1 MSSKSGSR
9 WWWLVAGAA
18 LAMALTAGT
27 WWLLTKQTRGAEI
40 ANVLA
45 SPVAILGVVAAIGAV
60 VVAVRLPGPGDE
72 NLTSVAQ
79 SREVPGA
86 LGPRVS
92 KSVGEDEQ
100 QEAATKLA
108 PLTGRAMT
116 KELFFLAGHPAP
128 LHDAATE
135 LRRAGF
141 LVRGQPHDLGSTW
154 SLMAYSATSELSEK
168 DLAILDG
175 IAERCGVDFDGWG
188 TYLGPPELDDGPGK
202 PQAPQK

>member
-1 MSSKSGSR
+1 MRSKSGSR

-18 LAMALTAGT
+18 LAIALAAGT
-27 WWLLTKQTRGAEI
+27 RWLLTKQTRGAEI

-45 SPVAILGVVAAIGAV
+45 LPVAILGVVAAIGAV
-60 VVAVRLPGPGDE
+60 AVAVRLQGRGDE
-72 NLTSVAQ
+72 NLTSVAR
-79 SREVPGA
+79 SREAPA
-86 LGPRVS
+86 AMGPRVS
-92 KSVGEDEQ
+92 KSVGEDERL
-100 QEAATKLA
+100 EATTKLV

-128 LHDAATE
+128 LHDAAAE

-154 SLMAYSATSELSEK
+154 SLLAYSATSELSEK

-175 IAERCGVDFDGWG
+175 IAERCGVVFDGWG
-188 TYLGPPELDDGPGK
+188 TYVGPQIGRASCRERV
-202 PQAPQK
+202 